1 MAINLRCSSCKAEM
15 KLSAKKCRK
24 CGTGI
29 PRKNKIYKVI
39 VWINGKRRT
48 RIVRNLELAREIE
61 GKFKV
66 DIARDELDI
75 KKKKP
80 AKTLH
85 SFWEKQYFPWL
96 KENKKSWN
104 IDNYNYEN
112 HLNPAIGKKSLDSI
126 TPFDIEK
133 IVLSLKK
140 RKNKQG
146 KPLAAATI
154 KHQLI
159 LLNRIFNVAE
169 QWGIFSGQNP
179 CKKVKKPKLNNQVT
193 EYLSSN
199 ELSCLL
205 DVLETWEDRMQA
217 SIVLFSLY
225 TGVRPKEV
233 FKLEWRDIDYEKE
246 TVTLRDPKGIL
257 DQILPLSPKALNV
270 LRDVPKEYDTPFIFY
285 SVNGKQRKTIRHGWK
300 QIKVLAGIHESFRYY
315 DLRHNFASYLV
326 SSGESLY
333 TVQKLLCH
341 KDAKT
346 TQRYA
351 HLADATLRDAVNLS
365 DDLLEPK
372 NKNELKKIEDC
383 NSGK

>member
-1 MAINLRCSSCKAEM
+1 M
-15 KLSAKKCRK
+15 KLNSKKCPK
-24 CGTGI
+24 CNS
-29 PRKNKIYKVI
+29 PVPKNKKYRVI
-39 VWINGKRRT
+39 VRLNGKRITRT
-48 RIVRNLELAREIE
+48 VNNLELARDIE
-61 GKFKV
+61 GSLKV
-66 DIARDELDI
+66 DIARGEYKVQ
-75 KKKKP
+75 KKKS
-80 AKTLH
+80 ATSLH

-193 EYLSSN
+193 EYLSN
-199 ELSCLL
+199 DELLRL
-205 DVLETWEDRMQA
+205 IKVLETWENRMQA
-217 SIVLFSLY
+217 SIIFFSLY
-225 TGVRPKEV
+225 TGVRPNEV
-233 FKLEWRDIDYEKE
+233 FKLEWRDIDYEKK

-285 SVNGKQRKTIRHGWK
+285 SVKGKQRKTIRHGWK
-300 QIKVLAGIHESFRYY
+300 QIKELAGIHESFRYY

-341 KDAKT
+341 KDSKT

-351 HLADATLRDAVNLS
+351 HLADETLRDAVNLS
-365 DDLLEPK
+365 DNLLEPK
-372 NKNELKKIEDC
+372 AKSEVVHLEDHR
-383 NSGK
+383 NGK

>member
-1 MAINLRCSSCKAEM
+1 MAILIRCKKCKTEM
-15 KLSAKKCRK
+15 KLSTKKCKK
-24 CGTGI
+24 CKAAI
-29 PRKNKIYKVI
+29 PAKGKTYKVI
-39 VWINGKRRT
+39 VRYQGEKTTRT
-48 RIVRNLELAREIE
+48 TTNLELAKNIE
-61 GKFKV
+61 SSMKV
-66 DIARDELDI
+66 DIAKGEY
-75 KKKKP
+75 KVQKKKP
-80 AKTLH
+80 AITLH
-85 SFWEKQYFPWL
+85 SFWKEQYFPWL

-104 IDNYNYEN
+104 IDNYNYKN
-112 HLNPAIGKKSLDSI
+112 HLKPAIGKKSLDLI

-199 ELSCLL
+199 ELSSLL

-233 FKLEWRDIDYEKE
+233 FKLEWRDIDYEKK
-246 TVTLRDPKGIL
+246 TVTLRDPKGVL

-270 LRDVPKEYDTPFIFY
+270 LEDVPKEYDTPFIFY
-285 SVNGKQRKTIRHGWK
+285 SVSGKQRKTIRHGWK
-300 QIKVLAGIHESFRYY
+300 QIKELAGIHKSFRYY

-341 KDAKT
+341 KDSKT

-351 HLADATLRDAVNLS
+351 HLADETLRDAVNLS
-365 DDLLEPK
+365 DNLLEPK
-372 NKNELKKIEDC
+372 AKGEVVNLGVHKN
-383 NSGK
+383 GK